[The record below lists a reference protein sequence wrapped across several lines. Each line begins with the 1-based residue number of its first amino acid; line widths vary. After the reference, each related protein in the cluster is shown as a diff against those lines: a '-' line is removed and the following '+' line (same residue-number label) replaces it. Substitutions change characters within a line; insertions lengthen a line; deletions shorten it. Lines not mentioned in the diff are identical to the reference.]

1 MYHYLVKTQMW
12 TKSGSFLTSAALL
25 VMCGDHDIEVA
36 NQSDVGQFKKDIR
49 NVLGCEI
56 VPEANR
62 PKTEDSLSG
71 RFRYGTT
78 ILITDVQFTV
88 ATASG
93 SHNFVMGLQDMGW
106 DNVVVFKIQDAEG
119 RSGIHKFM
127 NTVDAAEE
135 YITANPQLVNLTIHV
150 WLSMS
155 FVMNP
160 NPPHILLAEANF
172 HIMVRASIQELEEM
186 CARPVFVAV
195 CPDSRFNKVEGRTD
209 EMAKRLTAELRDW
222 GILVSTSEN
231 MWRMM
236 FSQFGHQ
243 YKILRKAPEG
253 SAGKNAIWAAIEK
266 SLFRQRVFL
275 MCASDREAAVDRLNQ
290 VAHQPK
296 HSGIS
301 LHRLRIITSP
311 PSLFHTS
318 EEKHDSM
325 NREEEYWR
333 SVGEEGEIG
342 VTATR
347 FTKKARKQMK
357 PKWLD
362 IETANLDLDQRP
374 ATSAFWLPVDLSKE
388 SDILCRRCRL
398 ATSFAELEGV
408 EDDARYCINCSANN
422 QSQYKRTGPE
432 LGESQ
437 AVMILAARLKTA
449 LRVSGAD
456 RQDPRVGFK
465 DWLINVAASFVANHG
480 AIPAPQDGILAYRLM
495 KDCGNVLYE
504 DFLKKIIDDD
514 SKMNEIFGPTTATAE
529 KAGDVVEFWL
539 GLLDVAAMTRG
550 TVNVFPDDLD
560 PSPFLN
566 GLEDAVRFFR
576 QTARSTSTINDKRK
590 GSFDCTL
597 DAREME
603 EVTQIT
609 REIRNFKDP
618 KDFHYL
624 TDEELADLLH
634 RYELRM
640 EHEQVDYEEI
650 VPDQEPEEEK
660 EDVDMP
666 EKEKEEPKHDEAM
679 RDEVN
684 DARGKLV
691 DALGQIYNV
700 SEDVQVCLY
709 CGSIEHDHESCQH
722 ENKSI
727 IKNAFQ
733 LIRTAMFPETTTAKE
748 DEGEADDEAATAE
761 VPPEGDDAPT
771 EKGFDDDEEEEVES
785 PPEHMYERPLFMSQ
799 VGDKDEYG
807 SFCIDGFLLAQGG
820 PTTVDEIKD
829 IAKEAMM
836 KGRGDK
842 WTWSDFWN
850 SYPEYNRDVKM
861 YQRVDLPDDCWAD
874 NTFLQILPTT
884 GCYFHNCDYYDGV
897 SFAPKY
903 DPWLDEYEYQLSFDI
918 NSVLRHQVG
927 RTSGHRDGV
936 GLKCDDSG
944 WVRLEDFLAYETV
957 WRIHR
962 LRRDHIPFRTWD
974 HHNKRW
980 VINYEEGRNRLKIL
994 MRIMHSC
1001 VVRGNRVRIQM
1012 LGLGVDADVKL
1023 DVPYCVR
1030 KGITSDVR
1038 IPPEGLIV
1046 EPIAVRAPSGHS
1058 RSGFGEVQLK
1068 EELLSHPMTP
1078 GFVAAM
1084 PECYH
1089 ETDRDLLM
1097 QIWEGGLQPGAGAE
1111 QGRICTFFNPF
1122 PPWDNRSWKI
1132 VKGTAKHKTEPTEV
1146 IMQEFEGRVT
1156 ASGQPVTTMTTPFG
1170 KIRGAWVEDAR
1181 KNWHRLLVPSGPC
1194 QLIKSVRSPGRY
1206 ATRDTIIREARLC
1219 ATAVGDED
1227 SEAAEIIDIVTGLEN
1242 KTIRSG
1248 TEEERTNMQKLLTHV
1263 LDHKEAER
1271 AGCTVCPA
1279 CLLSTPVKLSMCLHC
1294 KGMMVSHGRKPFKMT
1309 KEEVEEAQSTPMETE
1324 GGGDEVKEDD
1334 EAEEV
1339 KMETDDADAS
1349 NQFEEVHRDLEGFSF
1364 NIDEVDYDEDE
1375 EEGMEVEE
1383 ENDESK
1389 LRPMDDTEGDD
1400 RVTGDDDD
1408 RLRELAEERVRAQ
1421 QERDS
1426 QYPKWAQPLKIGT
1439 KKMPQAHEAVNN
1451 IDPDEVSPQILDN
1464 TLMLFIT
1471 GYYEAC
1477 YLYRTEMPPETRYEW
1492 TMNQD
1497 DRLDLDKL
1505 APMNGY
1511 DENGELRPPT
1521 MSTLRP
1527 WFDKRARPDS
1537 NHDNEML
1544 WEGRPLESM
1553 MLMIETAIKIEKIMA
1568 FLVETGLS
1576 PQDIKFY
1583 LPSKEDKADQS
1594 RRARMRR
1601 IISNFLARAIKG
1613 AFPHVTTYTYFRD
1626 EDDVWDYG
1634 GTCLCLPAVGVYYTV
1649 RNRYRNLEVA
1659 IIAAQCGVRLP
1670 RILQNQVE
1678 HAWAKAVAEEK
1689 RGKKKRME
1697 CIMPSAPE
1705 RRQDI
1710 SAIVDESSAS
1720 SVRGT
1725 QVNQPGS
1732 QASSSS
1738 KGSVKAKGKEKDKGK
1753 YKSTHPPP
1761 PWEQTWSSTTAA
1773 AKTQGTQGAGAAQ
1786 GAAKAECGEE
1796 SEEVQTKRKKKT

>member
-1 MYHYLVKTQMW
+1 MALAPGVSGWAQYLRRVTTYGILAFSQLNTRLVCDDSACKIPTDEWFRMYHYLAKTQMW
-12 TKSGSFLTSAALL
+12 TKGGSYLTSAALM

-36 NQSDVGQFKKDIR
+36 NQSTVGQYKKDIR

-71 RFRYGTT
+71 KFRYGTT
-78 ILITDVQFTV
+78 ILITDVQFTI
-88 ATASG
+88 ATATG

-106 DNVVVFKIQDAEG
+106 DNVVVFKIQDSDG
-119 RSGIHKFM
+119 HSGMYKFM
-127 NTVDAAEE
+127 D
-135 YITANPQLVNLTIHV
+135 
-150 WLSMS
+150 
-155 FVMNP
+155 
-160 NPPHILLAEANF
+160 
-172 HIMVRASIQELEEM
+172 
-186 CARPVFVAV
+186 
-195 CPDSRFNKVEGRTD
+195 
-209 EMAKRLTAELRDW
+209 TAE
-222 GILVSTSEN
+222 
-231 MWRMM
+231 
-236 FSQFGHQ
+236 
-243 YKILRKAPEG
+243 KAPEG

-275 MCASDREAAVDRLNQ
+275 MCASDREAVDRLNQ

-301 LHRLRIITSP
+301 LHRLRTITSP
-311 PSLFHTS
+311 PTLFHTS
-318 EEKHDSM
+318 EEKHDAM
-325 NREEEYWR
+325 GREEEYWR

-342 VTATR
+342 ATNR
-347 FTKKARKQMK
+347 FTRKARTQSIA
-357 PKWLD
+357 KWLD

-374 ATSAFWLPVDLSKE
+374 ATSAYWLPINLSKE

-398 ATSFAELEGV
+398 ATSFAELESV
-408 EDDARYCINCSANN
+408 EDDARSCINRSANN

-437 AVMILAARLKTA
+437 ALMILAARLKTA
-449 LRVSGAD
+449 LRVTGAD
-456 RQDPRVGFK
+456 QQDPRAVSHMGGVRVPVEQIKEIFRNGRGK
-465 DWLINVAASFVANHG
+465 QFSVYRTFIPFPNLGQATGAN
-480 AIPAPQDGILAYRLM
+480 PAPQDGILAYRLM
-495 KDCGNVLYE
+495 KDCGNVLYK

-514 SKMNEIFGPTTATAE
+514 NKMNEIFGPTTATAE

-550 TVNVFPDDLD
+550 TVNVYPDDLD

-566 GLEDAVRFFR
+566 GLKDAVRFFR

-590 GSFDCTL
+590 GSFDRTL
-597 DAREME
+597 DAREMD
-603 EVTQIT
+603 EVTQIIH
-609 REIRNFKDP
+609 EVRNFKDP
-618 KDFHYL
+618 TDFHYL
-624 TDEELADLLH
+624 TDEELADIIQRH
-634 RYELRM
+634 ELRM
-640 EHEQVDYEEI
+640 EKEQVDIEEGI
-650 VPDQEPEEEK
+650 PEQEPEQEG

-666 EKEKEEPKHDEAM
+666 ETIEEEPKHDEAM

-684 DARGKLV
+684 DARGQLI

-700 SEDVQVCLY
+700 SESVHVCLY
-709 CGSIEHDHESCQH
+709 CGSIEHDHEGCRH
-722 ENKSI
+722 ENKPI

-733 LIRTAMFPETTTAKE
+733 LIRTAMNPETTTTKG
-748 DEGEADDEAATAE
+748 DEGEVNDEAATAE

-771 EKGFDDDEEEEVES
+771 EKGFDDDEEEAES

-807 SFCIDGFLLAQGG
+807 SYCIDGYLLAQGG
-820 PTTVDEIKD
+820 PTTEDEIMN
-829 IAKEAMM
+829 IAKEALL

-842 WTWSDFWN
+842 WSWFDFYA
-850 SYPEYNRDVKM
+850 SYPEYNRDAKM
-861 YQRVDLPDDCWAD
+861 YQRLKLPFDCNRD
-874 NTFLQILPTT
+874 HKFVQILPTT
-884 GCYFHNCDYYDGV
+884 GCYFYACVYNDGV

-903 DPWLDEYEYQLSFDI
+903 DPWLDDYEYQLSFDI

-927 RTSGHRDGV
+927 RTAGRRGEL
-936 GLKCDDSG
+936 GLKCDDGG
-944 WVRLEDFLAYETV
+944 WVMLEDFLAYEPV
-957 WRIHR
+957 WKIPR

-974 HHNKRW
+974 SQARQW
-980 VINYEEGRNRLKIL
+980 EINYEEGSHRLKIL

-1001 VVRGNRVRIQM
+1001 VVRGHRVRIQM
-1012 LGLGVDADVKL
+1012 LGLGVEDGVNRGS
-1023 DVPYCVR
+1023 PYCVR
-1030 KGITSDVR
+1030 KSINNDTQ
-1038 IPPEGLIV
+1038 IPPEGLII
-1046 EPIAVRAPSGHS
+1046 EPLAIRAPSGHT
-1058 RSGFGEVQLK
+1058 RSGFNEVQLK

-1089 ETDRDLLM
+1089 ETDRNLLM

-1122 PPWDNRSWKI
+1122 PPWDSRSWKI
-1132 VKGTAKHKTEPTEV
+1132 VKGTAKHKAERAVFYIPTELL
-1146 IMQEFEGRVT
+1146 MQEFEGRVT
-1156 ASGQPVTTMTTPFG
+1156 ASGQPVTTMTIPFG
-1170 KIRGAWVEDAR
+1170 KIKGAWVEDAR

-1194 QLIKSVRSPGRY
+1194 QLIRSVRSPSRY

-1219 ATAVGDED
+1219 AEEVGDED
-1227 SEAAEIIDIVTGLEN
+1227 AEAAEIVDIVTGLEN

-1248 TEEERTNMQKLLTHV
+1248 TQEEKTNMQKLLTYV

-1294 KGMMVSHGRKPFKMT
+1294 KGMMVSHGRKPFRMT
-1309 KEEVEEAQSTPMETE
+1309 REEVEEIQSTPMETE
-1324 GGGDEVKEDD
+1324 GDGDEVKEDV

-1339 KMETDDADAS
+1339 QMETEDVDAS

-1364 NIDEVDYDEDE
+1364 NADEVDYEEDE
-1375 EEGMEVEE
+1375 ENMEVEE
-1383 ENDESK
+1383 NEEAK
-1389 LRPMDDTEGDD
+1389 LRPMDDTEGDG
-1400 RVTGDDDD
+1400 RVTGDDDA
-1408 RLRELAEERVRAQ
+1408 RYREMEEERVRAQ

-1426 QYPKWAQPLKIGT
+1426 QFPKWAQPLKIGT
-1439 KKMPQAHEAVNN
+1439 KKMPEAHEAVSN

-1471 GYYEAC
+1471 GYYEAY
-1477 YLYRTEMPPETRYEW
+1477 YLYRTEMPPETRYNW
-1492 TMNQD
+1492 TMTHESGS
-1497 DRLDLDKL
+1497 RLDIDKL
-1505 APMNGY
+1505 APMNGH

-1521 MSTLRP
+1521 LSVLRP
-1527 WFDKRARPDS
+1527 WFDKRARPDP
-1537 NHDNEML
+1537 NYDNELM
-1544 WEGRPLESM
+1544 WEGRPFESM
-1553 MLMIETAIKIEKIMA
+1553 MLMIETAIKIEKIME

-1594 RRARMRR
+1594 RRTRMRR

-1613 AFPHVTTYTYFRD
+1613 AYPKVTTYTYFRD
-1626 EDDVWDYG
+1626 EDDVWEYG
-1634 GTCLCLPAVGVYYTV
+1634 GTCLCLPAIGVYYTV

-1670 RILQNQVE
+1670 RVLQGQVE
-1678 HAWAKAVAEEK
+1678 HAWARALADEK
-1689 RGKKKRME
+1689 RGKKKRIE

-1705 RRQDI
+1705 MRQNI

-1720 SVRGT
+1720 SDLAKNLQGYLQQLSEVDR
-1725 QVNQPGS
+1725 
-1732 QASSSS
+1732 
-1738 KGSVKAKGKEKDKGK
+1738 KAPLLG
-1753 YKSTHPPP
+1753 
-1761 PWEQTWSSTTAA
+1761 
-1773 AKTQGTQGAGAAQ
+1773 
-1786 GAAKAECGEE
+1786 
-1796 SEEVQTKRKKKT
+1796 KRKVPEPAVRFMDEGGSLPTWCADQTRKCLSITKGRKAQTMNLKALHRSLKEQGWGQGPSSLSSLSIPTARDDATKNAREEKRKDTARRRQNRDERRM